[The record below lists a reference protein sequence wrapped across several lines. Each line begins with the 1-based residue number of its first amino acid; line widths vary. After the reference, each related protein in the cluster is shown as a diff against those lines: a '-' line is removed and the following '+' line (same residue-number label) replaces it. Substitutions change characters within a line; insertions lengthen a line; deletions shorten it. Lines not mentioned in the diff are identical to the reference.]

1 MIALELV
8 NNFVDYCTQF
18 ISEGG
23 LIFGFILI
31 LLESF
36 IPVLPL
42 GIFVALNVNAF
53 GSIIGITLSWI
64 ATCLGCFLS
73 YLIFSYISERI
84 LNKILPK
91 KTLNK
96 VEKAIKKFQKISFS
110 NLVLVIALPFTPAF
124 LINIISGITR
134 ISKRKFL
141 FSILIGKVFMIIFW
155 GYVSKSLIESIT
167 DINTIIMV
175 SLMLVVAYLISKI
188 VSKKVNLD

>member
-8 NNFVDYCTQF
+8 NTFVDYCTQF

>member
-1 MIALELV
+1 MELV

>member
-8 NNFVDYCTQF
+8 NTFVDYCTQF

-73 YLIFSYISERI
+73 YLILSYISERI

-91 KTLNK
+91 KL
-96 VEKAIKKFQKISFS
+96 
-110 NLVLVIALPFTPAF
+110 
-124 LINIISGITR
+124 
-134 ISKRKFL
+134 
-141 FSILIGKVFMIIFW
+141 
-155 GYVSKSLIESIT
+155 
-167 DINTIIMV
+167 
-175 SLMLVVAYLISKI
+175 
-188 VSKKVNLD
+188 

>member
-1 MIALELV
+1 MELV
-8 NNFVDYCTQF
+8 NTFVDYCTQF